1 MRCCDECDLLDTW
14 NGWYNSFQGEVK
26 TMAERKSYEREFKVE
41 IARQVASGSRSA
53 RSMASEIGV
62 HENTIYKWVKQY
74 TDDPEQ
80 AFPGTGHMKPEEEE
94 LHRAKRRIRELEEEV
109 QILKKFA
116 AYMAKNDR

>member
-1 MRCCDECDLLDTW
+1 
-14 NGWYNSFQGEVK
+14 
-26 TMAERKSYEREFKVE
+26 MAERQRYEREFKVE
-41 IARQVASGSRSA
+41 IAKQVASGSRSA
-53 RSMASEIGV
+53 RSMANEIGV

-94 LHRAKRRIRELEEEV
+94 LYRAKRRIRELEEEV

>member
-1 MRCCDECDLLDTW
+1 
-14 NGWYNSFQGEVK
+14 
-26 TMAERKSYEREFKVE
+26 MAERQTYEREFKVE
-41 IARQVASGSRSA
+41 IAKQVASGSRNA
-53 RSMASEIGV
+53 RSMANEIGV

-74 TDDPEQ
+74 ADDPEQ